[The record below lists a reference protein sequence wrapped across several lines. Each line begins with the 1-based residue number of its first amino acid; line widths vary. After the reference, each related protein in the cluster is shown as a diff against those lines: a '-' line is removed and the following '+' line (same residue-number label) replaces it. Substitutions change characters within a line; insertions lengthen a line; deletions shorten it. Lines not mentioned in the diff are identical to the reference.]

1 MASKSREIELGD
13 YVEEKPRRKLKIKKR
28 SKDKADKP
36 TVRKRTKPKSEE
48 TAKPR
53 TATRQSKTKTKP
65 RSNVRKGESLALVE
79 EFKNQEQEILEKI
92 PSVMENEIQQVKEYG
107 QMFNTLSRMARIAE
121 EKYLDTNQSKDMYA
135 ALKAYAEMREIIA
148 DMRAMADF
156 SQYSEQIKK
165 EMLEPLAQSSAAAL
179 IEYHKGV
186 IGYLQTVLD
195 PGQIRIIK
203 DKLNNQAKEAG
214 IKINEAL
221 VGSNSA
227 ADSMFS
233 TGK

>member
-1 MASKSREIELGD
+1 MSSKSREIELGD

-48 TAKPR
+48 TAEPR
-53 TATRQSKTKTKP
+53 TATRKSKTKTKP

-156 SQYSEQIKK
+156 SQYSDQIKK